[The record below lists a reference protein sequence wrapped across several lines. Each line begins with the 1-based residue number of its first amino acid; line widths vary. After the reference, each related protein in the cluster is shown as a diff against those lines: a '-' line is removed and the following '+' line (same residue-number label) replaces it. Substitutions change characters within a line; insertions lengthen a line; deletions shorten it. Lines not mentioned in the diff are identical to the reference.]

1 MIAREV
7 ERLPVCGL
15 YRGCLNCWVIVGGKG
30 ETIPLTIQIIS
41 ENVKLDR
48 KDGQR
53 WDRKPVEEF

>member
-1 MIAREV
+1 MITQEV
-7 ERLPVCGL
+7 KRLPMCGL
-15 YRGCLNCWVIVGGKG
+15 CRGCLNYWVIVGGER

-48 KDGQR
+48 KDVQR